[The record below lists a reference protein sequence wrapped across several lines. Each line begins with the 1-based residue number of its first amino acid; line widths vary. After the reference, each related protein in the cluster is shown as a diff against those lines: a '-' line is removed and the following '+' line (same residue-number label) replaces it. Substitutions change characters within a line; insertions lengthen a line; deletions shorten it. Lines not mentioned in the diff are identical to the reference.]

1 MRCVCVDVAYPG
13 GFSPHCGVL
22 WVGGFDGRRSVVGVL
37 LRARVGGP
45 LGSLRLRLGVLGRG
59 DVSDAGMETNLAV
72 VGPAELEFGSEH
84 VDVDDVE
91 RAPIDGPVLMWV
103 GLGLVGGGP
112 VVGELD
118 GGEAWGAPRIS
129 DSG

>member
-1 MRCVCVDVAYPG
+1 M
-13 GFSPHCGVL
+13 
-22 WVGGFDGRRSVVGVL
+22 
-37 LRARVGGP
+37 
-45 LGSLRLRLGVLGRG
+45 
-59 DVSDAGMETNLAV
+59 AV

-118 GGEAWGAPRIS
+118 GGEAPVSGVWSVHVVVDAVVLDEDLGFEERVELPAVEELIS
-129 DSG
+129 